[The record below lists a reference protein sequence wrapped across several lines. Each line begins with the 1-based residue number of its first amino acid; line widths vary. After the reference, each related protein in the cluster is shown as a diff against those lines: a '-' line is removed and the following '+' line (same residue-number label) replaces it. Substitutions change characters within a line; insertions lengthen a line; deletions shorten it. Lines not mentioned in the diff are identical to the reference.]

1 MRSLGH
7 SVAHHC
13 LGILIFWRETHG
25 TLHKYSSTLFLGF
38 GTLVIDA
45 REDVRLAVS
54 LRGCE

>member
-1 MRSLGH
+1 MRSLGP

-25 TLHKYSSTLFLGF
+25 TQHKYSGTLFLGF
-38 GTLVIDA
+38 GTLVIDT
-45 REDVRLAVS
+45 REDVMLAMN